1 MGFFIVWEV
10 TKTETNLQH
19 HGILG
24 MKWGVRRYQN
34 ADGTLTKE
42 GKQRKKQQE
51 HNDTLSYRVGSKR
64 LNKRIS
70 NMEEQMTS
78 DLASTN
84 RKKQYSVGQRGIV
97 RRETQAALNNP
108 SRTSD
113 VGRATIKG
121 RTLATIGALSA
132 SGAAACAGSLVGATA
147 IPVVGIPASMISA
160 GIYWY
165 KSMS

>member
-1 MGFFIVWEV
+1 
-10 TKTETNLQH
+10 
-19 HGILG
+19 

-42 GKQRKKQQE
+42 GERRKKQQA
-51 HNDTLSYRVGSKR
+51 HNDTLSYRVGAKR

-70 NMEEQMTS
+70 NMEKQMTS

-84 RKKQYSVGQRGIV
+84 RNKQYSVGQRGLV

-108 SRTSD
+108 ARTSD
-113 VGRATIKG
+113 VGEMTIKG
-121 RTLATIGALSA
+121 RTLASIGALSA
-132 SGAAACAGSLVGATA
+132 SGAAVCAGSLAGAGV
-147 IPVVGIPASMISA
+147 IPVVGIPASMVAA
-160 GIYWY
+160 GVYWY